1 MSPLRARRAL
11 SDKYGK
17 RGDVMLYASA
27 GLLGL
32 VINLIIN
39 HDVLFGRFGVKRVPA
54 RRPYRRFLIAI
65 TLYFVTDIAWGL
77 LYERGLI
84 ALTYADTVLYFL
96 TMALSILFWT
106 RYVID
111 YLQDNGFFG
120 KLLRAAGWVLFIFEC
135 VVLLVNFFHPVLFF
149 FDNGGNYNASVARYT
164 LLIAQIVM
172 FLVTAVYAL
181 ASNRTGALYLRHR
194 SIGLSSL
201 TMALFITLQ
210 ARFPLLPMY
219 AIGCL
224 LSTCI
229 LHSFV
234 LENENEEY
242 RDKLESQ
249 LQENIQKG
257 NYYDLL
263 TGLPGMIYFFE
274 SVQKK
279 REALVREGGRPAF
292 LYLNLS
298 GLKFYNQNHG
308 FAAGDAL
315 LRDFAGLLVSIFG
328 EDNCSRFGQDHFAAF
343 TEADAL
349 ADRLDRLFRGWQ
361 SDRPAILVGVCVE
374 ASDGVDISTVYDRA
388 KLACDAIHSTHTSS
402 VQHYDS
408 AMFEGAERHQY
419 ITSHLDQAIAE
430 GWIQV
435 YYQPI
440 VRATNGHVCD
450 EEALARWIDPERGFL
465 SPADFIPILEDARL
479 IYKLDLYMVD
489 QVLEKLRRQQEAG
502 LFLVPQSI
510 NLSRSDF
517 DMCDIVEEIRR
528 RVDDAGFP
536 RRLIT
541 IEITESIVGT
551 DFDFIKGEAQRFRS
565 LGFPVWMDDFGSGYS
580 SLDVLQGMPVDLI
593 KLDMRFMQQF
603 DTGNKIRI
611 ILTELV
617 RMAIGLGIDTV
628 CEGVE
633 RAEQVEF
640 LREIGCSKLQG
651 YFYTKPIPLAEVFRR
666 YETGIQIGFENP
678 EESAYYDAI
687 SRINL
692 YDLSAI
698 ANEDDDSFQHYFS
711 TLPMAIIEVQ
721 GDRAR
726 FTRSNQAY
734 RDFMARIFRLNLAT
748 LGGGFEDTPEGP
760 GLAFVEKLRQCCVE
774 GGRTLFDEVMPDG
787 ATVHSFMRRIA
798 ENPLTG
804 TIAAAVAVLAITG
817 RES

>member
-1 MSPLRARRAL
+1 
-11 SDKYGK
+11 
-17 RGDVMLYASA
+17 MLYSSA
-27 GLLGL
+27 GLLAL

-39 HDVLFGRFGVKRVPA
+39 HDVLLGRLGVKRIPA
-54 RRPYRRFLIAI
+54 QLSYRLFLVTI
-65 TLYFVTDIAWGL
+65 TLYFATDIAWGL
-77 LYERGLI
+77 FYERGLI

-111 YLQDNGFFG
+111 YLQDRGVFG
-120 KLLRAAGWVLFIFEC
+120 KLLRASGWLLFLFEC
-135 VVLLVNFFHPVLFF
+135 AVLVVNFFRPVLFS
-149 FDNGGNYNASVARYT
+149 FDAEGNYQAEIARYT
-164 LLIAQIVM
+164 ILIAQIVM
-172 FLVTAVYAL
+172 FLVTALYAL
-181 ASNRTGALYLRHR
+181 ASNRTGAMRLRHR

-224 LSTCI
+224 LNTCI

-234 LENENEEY
+234 LENEKEEY

-274 SVQKK
+274 GVQQK
-279 REALVREGGRPAF
+279 RQALIRSGGRPAF
-292 LYLNLS
+292 LFVNLS
-298 GLKFYNQNHG
+298 GLKFYNQGHG

-315 LRDFAGLLVSIFG
+315 LRDFARLLASVFQ

-343 TEADAL
+343 AEADEL
-349 ADRLDRLFRGWQ
+349 KDRLERLFQGWR
-361 SDRPAILVGVCVE
+361 SDWPAILVGVCVE
-374 ASDGVDISTVYDRA
+374 ASEGVGISTVYDRA
-388 KLACDAIHSTHTSS
+388 KLACDAIRSTHTSS
-402 VQHYDS
+402 VQYYDS
-408 AMFEGAERHQY
+408 AMFEGAERQQY
-419 ITSHLDQAIAE
+419 ITSHLDRAIAE

-440 VRATNGHVCD
+440 VRATNGRVCD

-479 IYKLDLYMVD
+479 IYKLDLHMVD
-489 QVLEKLRRQQEAG
+489 QVLQKLGRQRDEG

-517 DMCDIVEEIRR
+517 DMCDIVEEIRK
-528 RVDDAGFP
+528 RVDASGFP

-541 IEITESIVGT
+541 IEITESIIGT
-551 DFDFIKGEAQRFRS
+551 DFEFIKGQAERFRA

-580 SLDVLQGMPVDLI
+580 SLDVLQSMPVDLI

-603 DTGNKIRI
+603 HNGDKSRV

-633 RAEQVEF
+633 RQDQVDF

-651 YFYTKPIPLAEVFRR
+651 YYYTRPLSLEAVLQR
-666 YETGIQIGFENP
+666 YREGTQIGFENP
-678 EESAYYDAI
+678 EESAYFDAI
-687 SRINL
+687 GRINL

-698 ANEDDDSFQHYFS
+698 AKEDADSFQHYFS
-711 TLPMAIIEVQ
+711 TLPMAIIEVR
-721 GDRAR
+721 GDRSR

-734 RDFMARIFRLNLAT
+734 RDFMTRIFHLELAEI
-748 LGGGFEDTPEGP
+748 GNGFENTPEDP
-760 GLAFVEKLRQCCVE
+760 GLAFVDRLHQCCAE
-774 GGRTLFDEVMPDG
+774 GGRTLFDEVLPDG
-787 ATVHSFMRRIA
+787 TTVHSFMRKIA
-798 ENPLTG
+798 DNPLTG
-804 TIAAAVAVLAITG
+804 TQAAAVAVLAITDK
-817 RES
+817 

>member
-1 MSPLRARRAL
+1 
-11 SDKYGK
+11 
-17 RGDVMLYASA
+17 MLYSSA
-27 GLLGL
+27 GLLAL

-39 HDVLFGRFGVKRVPA
+39 HDVMLGRFILKRVPA
-54 RRPYRRFLIAI
+54 RRSYRQFLVAI
-65 TLYFVTDIAWGL
+65 TLYFATDIAWGL

-84 ALTYADTVLYFL
+84 GLTYVDTVLYFL

-111 YLQDNGFFG
+111 YLQDHSAFG
-120 KLLRAAGWVLFIFEC
+120 KLLSGAGWLVFTFEC
-135 VVLLVNFFHPVLFF
+135 AALLVNFFRPVLFS
-149 FDNGGNYNASVARYT
+149 FDAAGNYQAEFARYT

-172 FLVTAVYAL
+172 FLATAIYAL
-181 ASNRTGALYLRHR
+181 ASTRTGAMRLRHR

-279 REALVREGGRPAF
+279 RQALIHQGDRPAF

-298 GLKFYNQNHG
+298 GLKFYNQSYG

-315 LRDFAGLLVSIFG
+315 LRDFAELLVSIFR
-328 EDNCSRFGQDHFAAF
+328 EDSCSRFGQDHFAVF

-349 ADRLDRLFRGWQ
+349 ADRLERLFKAWR

-374 ASDGVDISTVYDRA
+374 ASEGVDISTVYDRA
-388 KLACDAIHSTHTSS
+388 KIACDAIHSTHTSS

-408 AMFEGAERHQY
+408 AMYEGAERQQY
-419 ITSHLDQAIAE
+419 ITSHLDKAIAE

-440 VRATNGHVCD
+440 VRATNGRVCD

-465 SPADFIPILEDARL
+465 SPAEFIPILEDARL
-479 IYKLDLYMVD
+479 IYKLDLHMVD
-489 QVLEKLRRQQEAG
+489 QVLEKLRQQWEKG

-551 DFDFIKGEAQRFRS
+551 DFEFIKGEAERFRR

-580 SLDVLQGMPVDLI
+580 SLDVLQSMPVDLI

-603 DTGNKIRI
+603 HSGDKSRV

-633 RAEQVEF
+633 KADQVEF

-651 YFYTKPIPLAEVFRR
+651 YYYTKPLPLEAVFQR
-666 YETGIQIGFENP
+666 YEQGTQIGFENP
-678 EESAYYDAI
+678 EEAAYFDAI
-687 SRINL
+687 GRINL

-698 ANEDDDSFQHYFS
+698 AKEEADSFQHYFN
-711 TLPMAIIEVQ
+711 TLPMAIIEVRD
-721 GDRAR
+721 GKSR
-726 FTRSNQAY
+726 FTRTNQAY
-734 RDFMARIFRLNLAT
+734 RDFMARIFHLKLAEI
-748 LGGGFEDTPEGP
+748 GDSFEETPEGP
-760 GLAFVEKLRQCCVE
+760 GLAFVARLHQCCIE
-774 GGRTLFDEVMPDG
+774 GGRTVFDEVLPDG
-787 ATVHSFMRRIA
+787 TTVHSFMRKIA
-798 ENPLTG
+798 DNPVTG
-804 TIAAAVAVLAITG
+804 TQAAAVAVLAITD
-817 RES
+817 R

>member
-1 MSPLRARRAL
+1 
-11 SDKYGK
+11 
-17 RGDVMLYASA
+17 MLYSSA
-27 GLLGL
+27 GLLAL

-39 HDVLFGRFGVKRVPA
+39 HDVLFGRSDVKRVPA
-54 RRPYRRFLIAI
+54 LPPYRQFLIAI
-65 TLYFVTDIAWGL
+65 TLYFATDIAWGL

-84 ALTYADTVLYFL
+84 AQTYIDTVLYFWA
-96 TMALSILFWT
+96 MALSVLLWT
-106 RYVID
+106 RYVVN
-111 YLQDNGFFG
+111 YLQDRGVFG
-120 KLLRAAGWVLFIFEC
+120 KLLLGAGWMLFICQC
-135 VVLLVNFFHPVLFF
+135 VMLVANFFHPVVFS
-149 FDNGGNYNASVARYT
+149 FDAGGLYEAGIARYII
-164 LLIAQIVM
+164 LVVQIVM
-172 FLVTAVYAL
+172 FLATAVYAL
-181 ASNRTGALYLRHR
+181 ASNRSGAMLLRRR
-194 SIGLSSL
+194 SIGMSSL

-210 ARFPLLPMY
+210 ARYPLLPMY

-242 RDKLESQ
+242 RDKLENQ

-279 REALVREGGRPAF
+279 RQAVISEGGRPAF

-298 GLKFYNQNHG
+298 GLKFYNQSHG

-315 LRDFAGLLVSIFG
+315 LRDFAKLLVTVFQNG
-328 EDNCSRFGQDHFAAF
+328 NCSRFGQDHFAIF

-349 ADRLDRLFRGWQ
+349 ADRLDRLFKAWK
-361 SDRPAILVGVCVE
+361 SDLPAILVGVCVE
-374 ASDGVDISTVYDRA
+374 ASDDVDISTVYDRA
-388 KLACDAIHSTHTSS
+388 KIACDAIHSTHTSS
-402 VQHYDS
+402 VLHYDN
-408 AMFEGAERHQY
+408 AMFEDAERQQY

-440 VRATNGHVCD
+440 VRATNGRVCD

-465 SPADFIPILEDARL
+465 SPAEFIPILEEARL
-479 IYKLDLYMVD
+479 IYKLDLHMVD
-489 QVLEKLRRQQEAG
+489 QVLEKLRKQREQG
-502 LFLVPQSI
+502 LFLVSQSV

-536 RRLIT
+536 RSLIT

-551 DFDFIKGEAQRFRS
+551 DFEFIKAEAARFHS

-580 SLDVLQGMPVDLI
+580 SLDVLQSMPVDLI
-593 KLDMRFMQQF
+593 KLDMHFMQQF
-603 DTGNKIRI
+603 NNGDKSRI

-633 RAEQVEF
+633 RADQVKF

-651 YFYTKPIPLAEVFRR
+651 YYYTKPLPLDAVFQR
-666 YETGIQIGFENP
+666 YAQGIQIGFENP
-678 EESAYYDAI
+678 EEAAYFDAI
-687 SRINL
+687 GRINL

-698 ANEDDDSFQHYFS
+698 TKEDADSFQHYFS
-711 TLPMAIIEVQ
+711 TLPMAIIEVR
-721 GDRAR
+721 GDRSR

-734 RDFMARIFRLNLAT
+734 RDFMARIFHLKLAEM
-748 LGGGFEDTPEGP
+748 GNSFEHTPEGP
-760 GLAFVEKLRQCCVE
+760 GMVFVSRLRQCCEE
-774 GGRTLFDEVMPDG
+774 GGRILFDEVLPDG
-787 ATVHSFMRRIA
+787 TTVHCFMRKIA
-798 ENPLTG
+798 DNPVTD
-804 TIAAAVAVLAITG
+804 TQAAAVAVLEITDK
-817 RES
+817 

>member
-1 MSPLRARRAL
+1 
-11 SDKYGK
+11 
-17 RGDVMLYASA
+17 MLYSSA
-27 GLLGL
+27 GILAL

-39 HDVLFGRFGVKRVPA
+39 HDVLMGRSAGKLIPA
-54 RRPYRRFLIAI
+54 HRSYRLFLLAI
-65 TLYFVTDIAWGL
+65 TLYFVTDIAWGF
-77 LYERGLI
+77 LYEHGLI
-84 ALTYADTVLYFL
+84 ALTYADTVAYFVS
-96 TMALSILFWT
+96 MALSILFWT

-111 YLQDNGFFG
+111 YLRERTAFG
-120 KLLRAAGWVLFIFEC
+120 RLLWLAGRLLFIFEI
-135 VVLLVNFFHPVLFF
+135 VVLVVNFFRPVLFSF
-149 FDNGGNYNASVARYT
+149 EGGVYRAEIARYT
-164 LLIAQIVM
+164 TLVVQIAM

-181 ASNRTGALYLRHR
+181 ASNRTGAMHLRHR
-194 SIGLSSL
+194 TIGISSL

-210 ARFPLLPMY
+210 VRYPLLPMY

-224 LSTCI
+224 LSACI

-234 LENENEEY
+234 LENEKEEY

-249 LQENIQKG
+249 LQQNILKG
-257 NYYDLL
+257 NYYDLM

-279 REALVREGGRPAF
+279 REAALRSGGHPAF

-298 GLKFYNQNHG
+298 GLKFYNQSYG
-308 FAAGDAL
+308 FAEGDRL
-315 LRDFAGLLVSIFG
+315 LREFAGLLVSIFG
-328 EDNCSRFGQDHFAAF
+328 EGNCSRFGQDHFAAF
-343 TEADAL
+343 AGADGLAEAL
-349 ADRLDRLFRGWQ
+349 GRLFQAWK
-361 SDRPAILVGVCVE
+361 SDRPAILVGVCLDE
-374 ASDGVDISTVYDRA
+374 ADGVDVSTVYDRA
-388 KLACDAIHSTHTSS
+388 KIACDAIHSTHACS
-402 VQHYDS
+402 VQYYDS
-408 AMFEGAERHQY
+408 AMFTSAERQQY

-430 GWIQV
+430 RWIQV

-450 EEALARWIDPERGFL
+450 EEALSRWIDPVRGFL
-465 SPADFIPILEDARL
+465 SPADFIPILEEAKL
-479 IYKLDLYMVD
+479 IYKLDLYMVE
-489 QVLEKLRRQQEAG
+489 QVLEKLGRQRDAG
-502 LFLVPQSI
+502 LFLVPQSV

-541 IEITESIVGT
+541 IEITESIIGT

-580 SLDVLQGMPVDLI
+580 SLDVLQSMPVDLI

-603 DTGNKIRI
+603 DNGEKSRV

-633 RAEQVEF
+633 RADQVEF

-651 YFYTKPIPLAEVFRR
+651 YYYTRPLPLEAVFRR
-666 YETGIQIGFENP
+666 YEEGTQIGFENP

-687 SRINL
+687 GRINL

-698 ANEDDDSFQHYFS
+698 AKEEADSFQHYFN
-711 TLPMAIIEVQ
+711 TLPMAIIEVR
-721 GDRAR
+721 GDKSR

-734 RDFMARIFRLNLAT
+734 RDFMARIFHLNLAT
-748 LGGGFEDTPEGP
+748 LGDDFNTTPDGP
-760 GLAFVEKLRQCCVE
+760 GLAFVSKLRQCCAE
-774 GGRTLFDEVMPDG
+774 GGRSLFDEVMPDG
-787 ATVHSFMRRIA
+787 TTVHSFMRRIA
-798 ENPLTG
+798 EDPVTG
-804 TIAAAVAVLAITG
+804 TQAAAVAVLAITDG
-817 RES
+817 HSIQKTGT

>member
-1 MSPLRARRAL
+1 
-11 SDKYGK
+11 
-17 RGDVMLYASA
+17 MLYSSA
-27 GLLGL
+27 GLLAL

-39 HDVLFGRFGVKRVPA
+39 HDVLMGRFGVKRVPA
-54 RRPYRRFLIAI
+54 HRSYRQFLVAI
-65 TLYFVTDIAWGL
+65 TLYLATDIAWGL
-77 LYERGLI
+77 LYERRLI
-84 ALTYADTVLYFL
+84 SLTYIDTVLYFL
-96 TMALSILFWT
+96 SMALSILSWT

-111 YLQDNGFFG
+111 YLQDRGIFD
-120 KLLRAAGWVLFIFEC
+120 KLLLSAGWTLFICQC
-135 VVLLVNFFHPVLFF
+135 VMLVVNFFHPVVFS
-149 FDNGGNYNASVARYT
+149 FDAGGHYEAGIARYAI
-164 LLIAQIVM
+164 LLAQIVL
-172 FLVTAVYAL
+172 FLATAIYAL
-181 ASNRTGALYLRHR
+181 ASNRTGAMRLRRR
-194 SIGLSSL
+194 SIGMSSL

-229 LHSFV
+229 MHSFV

-249 LQENIQKG
+249 LKENIEKG
-257 NYYDLL
+257 NYFDLL

-279 REALVREGGRPAF
+279 RQALIREGGRPAF

-298 GLKFYNQNHG
+298 GLKFYNQSHG

-315 LRDFAGLLVSIFG
+315 LRDFAELLVSIFG
-328 EDNCSRFGQDHFAAF
+328 EGSCSRFGQDHFAAF

-349 ADRLDRLFRGWQ
+349 SDRLDRLFKAWR

-374 ASDGVDISTVYDRA
+374 ASDDVDISTVYDRA
-388 KLACDAIHSTHTSS
+388 KIACDAIHSTHTSS
-402 VQHYDS
+402 VLHYDN
-408 AMFEGAERHQY
+408 AMFEDAERQQY

-440 VRATNGHVCD
+440 VRATNGQVCD

-465 SPADFIPILEDARL
+465 SPAEFIPILEDARL
-479 IYKLDLYMVD
+479 IYKLDLHMVD
-489 QVLEKLRRQQEAG
+489 QVLEKLRRQRERK
-502 LFLVPQSI
+502 LFLVPQSV

-551 DFDFIKGEAQRFRS
+551 DFDFIRAEAARFHS

-580 SLDVLQGMPVDLI
+580 SLDVLQSMPVDLI

-603 DTGNKIRI
+603 DNGAKSRV

-633 RAEQVEF
+633 RADQVKF

-651 YFYTKPIPLAEVFRR
+651 YYYTKPLPLESVFQR
-666 YETGIQIGFENP
+666 YEQGIQIGFENP
-678 EESAYYDAI
+678 DEAAYFDAI
-687 SRINL
+687 GRINL

-698 ANEDDDSFQHYFS
+698 AKEDADSFQHYFN
-711 TLPMAIIEVQ
+711 TLPMAIIEVR
-721 GDRAR
+721 GDQSR

-734 RDFMARIFRLNLAT
+734 RDFMARIFNLKLAEI
-748 LGGGFEDTPEGP
+748 GNSFERTPEGP
-760 GLAFVEKLRQCCVE
+760 GMAFVMRLHQCCEE
-774 GGRTLFDEVMPDG
+774 GGRILFDEVLPDG
-787 ATVHSFMRRIA
+787 TTVHSFMRKVA
-798 ENPLTG
+798 DNPVTG
-804 TIAAAVAVLAITG
+804 TQAAAIAVLAITN
-817 RES
+817 R

>member
-1 MSPLRARRAL
+1 
-11 SDKYGK
+11 
-17 RGDVMLYASA
+17 MLYSSA
-27 GLLGL
+27 GLLAL

-39 HDVLFGRFGVKRVPA
+39 HDVLLNRSVGRVVPA
-54 RRPYRRFLIAI
+54 YRSYRRFLIAI
-65 TLYFVTDIAWGL
+65 TLYFVTDIAWGM
-77 LYERGLI
+77 LYERGLT
-84 ALTYADTVLYFL
+84 ALTYADTVAYFVS
-96 TMALSILFWT
+96 MAFSVLFWT
-106 RYVID
+106 QYVID
-111 YLQDNGFFG
+111 YLKDQGAFSR
-120 KLLRAAGWVLFIFEC
+120 LLSAAGRLLFTFELA
-135 VVLLVNFFHPVLFF
+135 VIVVNFFRPVLFY
-149 FDNGGNYNASVARYT
+149 FDEYGAYHAGIARYMT
-164 LLIAQIVM
+164 LVAQIAMFLIA
-172 FLVTAVYAL
+172 AVYAL
-181 ASNRTGALYLRHR
+181 ASSRMGPLHLRHR
-194 SIGLSSL
+194 TIGISSL
-201 TMALFITLQ
+201 TMALFIILQ
-210 ARFPLLPMY
+210 ACFPLLPMY

-224 LSTCI
+224 LSACI

-234 LENENEEY
+234 LENEKDEY
-242 RDKLESQ
+242 RDKLENQ
-249 LQENIQKG
+249 LRENIEKG

-274 SVQKK
+274 NAEKK
-279 REALVREGGRPAF
+279 RQALIQRGTRPAF

-298 GLKFYNQNHG
+298 GLKFYNQSHG
-308 FAAGDAL
+308 FATGDEL
-315 LRDFAGLLVSIFG
+315 LCSLARLLVDTFSKN
-328 EDNCSRFGQDHFAAF
+328 DCSRFGQDHFGAF
-343 TEADAL
+343 ADASEL
-349 ADRLDRLFRGWQ
+349 EDRLDRLFRAWK
-361 SDRPAILVGVCVE
+361 SDLPAILVGVY
-374 ASDGVDISTVYDRA
+374 VDEGDDVGISTAYDRA
-388 KLACDAIHSTHTSS
+388 KIACDAIHSTHTSS
-402 VQHYDS
+402 VQYFDN
-408 AMFEGAERHQY
+408 AMFASAERQQY
-419 ITSHLDQAIAE
+419 ITSHLDRAIAE
-430 GWIQV
+430 GWIQA

-440 VRATNGHVCD
+440 VRAINGHVCD
-450 EEALARWIDPERGFL
+450 EEALARWIDPERGFI
-465 SPADFIPILEDARL
+465 SPSDFIPILEDARL
-479 IYKLDLYMVD
+479 IYKLDLYMVE
-489 QVLEKLRRQQEAG
+489 QVLEKLRCQHEAG

-517 DMCDIVEEIRR
+517 DMCDIVEEIRQ

-536 RRLIT
+536 RSLIT

-633 RAEQVEF
+633 RADQVEF
-640 LREIGCSKLQG
+640 LRDIGCSRLQG
-651 YFYTKPIPLAEVFRR
+651 YYYTKPIPLADVFRR
-666 YETGIQIGFENP
+666 YETGTQIGFENP
-678 EESAYYDAI
+678 GESAYYDAI

-698 ANEDDDSFQHYFS
+698 ANEDADSLQHYFS

-734 RDFMARIFRLNLAT
+734 RDFMARIFRLNLTA
-748 LGGGFEDTPEGP
+748 LSSGFEDTPEGP
-760 GLAFVEKLRQCCVE
+760 GLAFVERLRQCCVN

-787 ATVHSFMRRIA
+787 TTVHSFMRRIA

-804 TIAAAVAVLAITG
+804 TTAAAVAVLAITG
-817 RES
+817 GES